1 MKRFL
6 LRFRANEN
14 GAISVEWVVLTAA
27 MVGFLLA
34 IMSTLGESAKQS
46 ARDTGAFI
54 NDRASY

>member
-6 LRFRANEN
+6 LRFRKNEN

-46 ARDTGAFI
+46 ARDTGDFI

>member
-6 LRFRANEN
+6 LRFRKNEN

-34 IMSTLGESAKQS
+34 IMSTLGADAKQK
-46 ARDTGAFI
+46 ARDTSSYI
-54 NDRASY
+54 EDRDSF

>member
-46 ARDTGAFI
+46 ARDTGSFI

>member
-6 LRFRANEN
+6 LRFRKNEN

-46 ARDTGAFI
+46 ALCT
-54 NDRASY
+54 